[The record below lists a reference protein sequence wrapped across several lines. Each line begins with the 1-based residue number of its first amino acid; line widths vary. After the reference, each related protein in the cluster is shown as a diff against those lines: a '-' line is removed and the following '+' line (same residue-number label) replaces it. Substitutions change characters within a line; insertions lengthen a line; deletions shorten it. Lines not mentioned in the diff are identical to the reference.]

1 MAAAVPINRRRSKRI
16 LRLFLRVPDGR
27 RLDFFP
33 FFGVDLLLWDLGTL
47 KNRFAL
53 LRQLMSHPANS

>member
-1 MAAAVPINRRRSKRI
+1 MAAAVPINRRKNKRI
-16 LRLFLRVPDGR
+16 LLPFLGVPDGR

-47 KNRFAL
+47 KNRCAL
-53 LRQLMSHPANS
+53 LRPLMNHPANS